1 MADDVRVHGDDPDLT
16 AALKA
21 ARHGDEHGFR
31 TLYRAVQPGLLRYL
45 RVLVPYDADDV
56 ASETWLQVTRDLNR
70 FTGSV
75 SDFRGWITTIAR
87 NRALDMHRR
96 QRRRPQTGEDYD
108 LLAELAGPD
117 DTEYDATTAITTES
131 ALKLIAE
138 LPRDQAEAVLLRV
151 VLGLDAKHAAEVLGK
166 RPGAV
171 RTAAY
176 RGLNRLAA
184 LLGEP
189 GRSQV

>member
-1 MADDVRVHGDDPDLT
+1 VPHDVRVHGDDPDLT
-16 AALKA
+16 AALDA
-21 ARHGDEHGFR
+21 ARRGDENGFR

-45 RVLVPYDADDV
+45 RVLAPYDADDV
-56 ASETWLQVTRDLNR
+56 ASETWLQVSRDLNR
-70 FTGSV
+70 FSGSV
-75 SDFRGWITTIAR
+75 GDFRGWATTIAR

-96 QRRRPQTGEDYD
+96 QRRRPQTGEDFD
-108 LLAELAGPD
+108 LLTELAGPD
-117 DTEYDATTAITTES
+117 DTEYDATTAIGTES
-131 ALKLIAE
+131 ALALIAE